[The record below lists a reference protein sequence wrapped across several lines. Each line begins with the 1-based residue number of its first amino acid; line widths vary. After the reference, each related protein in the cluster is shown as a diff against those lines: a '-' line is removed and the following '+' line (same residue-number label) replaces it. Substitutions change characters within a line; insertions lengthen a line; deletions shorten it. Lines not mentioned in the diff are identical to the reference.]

1 MEKVIEI
8 LKQQNYTDEQISAVL
23 AEVTKALYS
32 KLYSEMLLVLTEEDL
47 KSIENTSEK
56 DINDEI
62 RYFYKL
68 RVGKDPDEEAKKFYE
83 DFAKGFIAEYE
94 KTKANN

>member
-1 MEKVIEI
+1 MEKVIEVMKK
-8 LKQQNYTDEQISAVL
+8 LNYTDEQISAVL
-23 AEVTKALYS
+23 AEVAKALHS
-32 KLYSEMLLVLTEEDL
+32 KLYSEMMLLLTEEDL
-47 KSIENTSEK
+47 KSIENASEK
-56 DINDEI
+56 DIKDEI

-94 KTKANN
+94 KTKTIN